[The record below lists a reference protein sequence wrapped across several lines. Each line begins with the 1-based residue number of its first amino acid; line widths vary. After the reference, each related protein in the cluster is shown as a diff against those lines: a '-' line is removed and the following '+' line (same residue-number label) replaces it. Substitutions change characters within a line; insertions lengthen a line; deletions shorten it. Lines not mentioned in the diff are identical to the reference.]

1 MQFVPIILALF
12 PFQNFSYYSKRNS
25 CIMGLSLLFGC
36 EFKDKLPLGS
46 FTMIDHMHAWL
57 CLILKHYIHSVD
69 PFTGLGPT
77 DLTLHKFSVRNSY
90 LNLSINYSAPSK
102 ESTFS
107 EILILI
113 KFTKIGQHLRICK
126 GLGF

>member
-1 MQFVPIILALF
+1 MVVSWHWFVDLEIVKNNWEVQLTQI
-12 PFQNFSYYSKRNS
+12 
-25 CIMGLSLLFGC
+25 LLFGC

-90 LNLSINYSAPSK
+90 LAIIMELNLSSIITVLPAK
-102 ESTFS
+102 RVHFR
-107 EILILI
+107 
-113 KFTKIGQHLRICK
+113 KF
-126 GLGF
+126 